1 MSRYVSKHC
10 ELKLCDYFLICQVKH
25 VYQQHVL
32 VEKFDILFHTYLS
45 GGHTCDTSRIMQE
58 APGFEPNIPHSGTGN
73 AISRIMNFAIM
84 IFSQADGHSAL

>member
-1 MSRYVSKHC
+1 MCTNNMFWLRNK
-10 ELKLCDYFLICQVKH
+10 
-25 VYQQHVL
+25 
-32 VEKFDILFHTYLS
+32 KFDILFHTYLS